1 MTRGLQE
8 RIDCERLA
16 LDRAA
21 LERVYAFA
29 DLPRI
34 QDLLADRAGTLRAR
48 FVFATSPSGR
58 PGVAVDVAG
67 TAQLVCQRCMAG
79 FAYPV
84 AARSEIEFATAAALP
99 AECERELYVLDDGLA
114 SLAEIAEEE
123 FLLALPLVP
132 VCNAGGGCGR
142 AQAVDVDG
150 GGESARKTVRPFGAL
165 GDLLK
170 KTDRT

>member
-16 LDRAA
+16 QDGVA
-21 LERVYAFA
+21 LERVYALA

-34 QDLLADRAGTLRAR
+34 QDLLADRIGTIRAK
-48 FVFATSPSGR
+48 FLFARCPSGR
-58 PGVAVDVAG
+58 PGVAVEVAG
-67 TAQLVCQRCMAG
+67 TAQLVCQRCMSG

-84 AARSEIEFATAAALP
+84 AAHSEIEFATAAALP
-99 AECERELYVLDDGLA
+99 AESERDLYVLDEGLA

-132 VCNAGGGCGR
+132 VCDERGGCAR

-150 GGESARKTVRPFGAL
+150 GGETVRTTVRPFGAL

>member
-1 MTRGLQE
+1 MTRGLHD

-16 LDRAA
+16 LDGAV

-29 DLPRI
+29 ELPRI
-34 QDLLADRAGTLRAR
+34 QDLLADLSGTLRAR

-67 TAQLVCQRCMAG
+67 TARLVCQRCMSG
-79 FAYPV
+79 FDYPV
-84 AARSEIEFATAAALP
+84 AARSEIEFAAAAALP
-99 AECERELYVLDDGLA
+99 ADSERDLYVLDEGLA

-132 VCNAGGGCGR
+132 VCGDSGGCGR
-142 AQAVDVDG
+142 TRAVDVDG
-150 GGESARKTVRPFGAL
+150 GDEAARKTVRPFGAL
-165 GDLLK
+165 GDLMK
-170 KTDRT
+170 KTDRI